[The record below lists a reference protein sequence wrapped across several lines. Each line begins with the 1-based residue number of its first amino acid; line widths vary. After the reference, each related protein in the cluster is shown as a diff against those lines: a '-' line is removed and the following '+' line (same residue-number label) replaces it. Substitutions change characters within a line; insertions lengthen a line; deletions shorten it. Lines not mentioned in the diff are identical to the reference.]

1 MRFLLPFLCIP
12 FALAAELA
20 LPDDASQL
28 STVDRQTL
36 LETWRNNAA
45 TCPRTAL
52 IAQLSR
58 PSLKTRCAALD
69 LLEDLTGN
77 DFGFDPWLPP
87 SEIPAEIIQALQDW
101 SKSDSGFLNIS
112 QAPDAEQTNRAIA
125 IFLSADDEM
134 KERTCRLLLPHKNL
148 IIGAIEQTFKSR
160 PDLTQDDIKALRQ
173 IEYRMQL
180 DSILGTRAAATS
192 RLLVSDKRGDI
203 IEGIETLR
211 NASQAA
217 LPVLNTLVAHA
228 DPMVRE
234 TAIDVM
240 LLTGKEKALE
250 ALIPMLQKETDPN
263 ILQIAFRR
271 ATDYINADMKK
282 LLLRHALSP
291 QEDVAVTALNVLRE
305 SRDIDDDMYSSDPR
319 KKKMGKEIHFT
330 EEELHRL
337 LSSPNWRI
345 RSALFELISADKR
358 NRTTPKLTPESR
370 QLIYKGMTDDDA
382 TVRQTAFQAIV
393 TGKLFSND
401 LVPLCEE
408 LLKRDTEMLPQV
420 IYLFMAV
427 NADISETVQNM
438 LSRMTVDQIEHLL
451 ALEGDYTTYILAS
464 GSGNRAT
471 RTVVAALEKN
481 PDPGVKRILLL
492 RKSKGLMLRTDGWD
506 AFLAGLENPA
516 YTPAQK
522 IELLESL
529 NYVSLAALLDIADPS
544 AASGS
549 LDIILDSNTP
559 PPPASSARKQ
569 QFAPYTERLLGI
581 LRNMRDKDASDDLRH
596 SALIALCSLRDKESR
611 ETLIRTFPQMAASR
625 KLAILEANDNV
636 RLDLPAELFTQAF
649 ASGNEEIRKAV
660 YRNLRYKRS
669 NDTLD
674 KYIKPEMCDA
684 AMWHDS
690 ILWDWGSACRYS
702 SANERRFFRSF
713 LLAAVACDKL
723 PMNLREE
730 IAFFCCLDETTRKKP
745 EIQNF
750 IASCTSAR
758 LPYLQFIDDAPKKR
772 GDILPWAVK
781 WSKSPEPLI
790 RFTVASCLQSLYDW
804 KFILPT
810 SPNKKPLTTEPAIL
824 RRKLSNS
831 SGRMARAPEEL
842 VSLVRDMQKDSDD
855 RVAAAAA
862 ISLLG
867 ITGNCDA
874 RLLKNQL
881 EKLNGIQEKT
891 RPNEDDDS
899 MTQEEALVS
908 MLLSQFT
915 RITSTRRPSSSDS
928 SSFYSSEQVFT
939 PLQNKLTDCE
949 KEIFSFAATLNA
961 DYVKFNAQDIENI
974 GIAGN
979 EETAVSFTTIAS
991 PADKKS
997 AEGNT
1002 PDNSPAEAVE
1012 TDLPSPVA
1020 TTETDD
1026 DNARDTVTGDI
1037 DTQKPIAIVFFEKP
1051 GCDEC
1056 ARTEAEL
1063 RDIAVTFPNIKIEK
1077 IVITTQNGLERNA
1090 ALCRRFNVPGKER
1103 SIAPAVFT
1111 PNGYL
1116 TKTRLNRESLLR
1128 LIEEEARR
1136 KADTATDGSA
1146 ATSGKLAAVTQEERQ
1161 QAQSDIR
1168 RTYEDMTLGIVLLGG
1183 LIDGINPCAFATL
1196 IFFLSY
1202 LRIAKR
1208 SPKEL
1213 LWTGASFILAVY
1225 LTYFAI
1231 GLAFNELIGVIQ
1243 GAHIWKNVLDWTF
1256 AALALLAAL
1265 LSFRDAWLARRGRM
1279 EDMSLKLPKFL
1290 RDRIHS
1296 VARTQARASRYILA
1310 AFIAG
1315 IIISVLELACT
1326 GQVYA
1331 PIIYQ
1336 IRAGHES
1343 AIAMLALYNMAF
1355 IAPLLLIFYLSYKGM
1370 STQSLIRFQERHSF
1384 MVKLLLGLLFLV
1396 LAGVIIL
1403 TSMS

>member
-28 STVDRQTL
+28 STVDRQEL
-36 LETWRNNAA
+36 LAAWRNNAA
-45 TCPRTAL
+45 ACPREAL
-52 IAQLSR
+52 VAQLSS

-87 SEIPAEIIQALQDW
+87 SEIPAETRQALQDW
-101 SKSDSGFLNIS
+101 SRSDAGFLNTS
-112 QAPDAEQTNRAIA
+112 HPPDAEQINRAIA

-134 KERTCRLLLPHKNL
+134 RERTCRLLLPHKNIL
-148 IIGAIEQTFKSR
+148 IGAIEQTLKSR

-180 DSILGTRAAATS
+180 DSTLGPKAAAAS

-203 IEGIETLR
+203 IEGIESLR
-211 NASQAA
+211 NSPQTV
-217 LPVLNTLVAHA
+217 LPVLNTLIDHA

-250 ALIPMLQKETDPN
+250 ALMPMLQKETDPN

-271 ATDYINADMKK
+271 VTDYINADMKK

-305 SRDIDDDMYSSDPR
+305 SKDIDDDMYSNVDSR
-319 KKKMGKEIHFT
+319 SQKTRKEIRFS
-330 EEELHRL
+330 EEEMHRL

-345 RSALFELISADKR
+345 RSALFELITADKR
-358 NRTTPKLTPESR
+358 NKTVPKLTPESR

-393 TGKLFSND
+393 VGKLFSND

-438 LSRMTVDQIEHLL
+438 LSRMTVDQIENLL

-471 RTVVAALEKN
+471 RTVVAALEKS

-522 IELLESL
+522 IELIESL
-529 NYVSLAALLDIADPS
+529 NYVSLAALLDES
-544 AASGS
+544 AAPTENTSIYISSG
-549 LDIILDSNTP
+549 T

-569 QFAPYTERLLGI
+569 QFAPYMERLLGI

-611 ETLIRTFPQMAASR
+611 DTLIRTFPQMSASR
-625 KLAILEANDNV
+625 KLSILETNDNV

-649 ASGNEEIRKAV
+649 ATGNEQIRKAV
-660 YRNLRYKRS
+660 YSNLRYKRS
-669 NDTLD
+669 SDTLD
-674 KYIKPEMCDA
+674 KYLTPEMCDA

-713 LLAAVACDKL
+713 LLAAVASDKV
-723 PMNLREE
+723 PMPLREE
-730 IAFFCCLDETTRKKP
+730 IAFYCCLDETTRKKP
-745 EIQNF
+745 EVQNF

-758 LPYLQFIDDAPKKR
+758 KPYLQFIDDAPKKR

-804 KFILPT
+804 KFVLPI
-810 SPNKKPLTTEPAIL
+810 SANKKPLFTEPAIL
-824 RRKLSNS
+824 RRKLSTAS
-831 SGRMARAPEEL
+831 SRTARAPEEL
-842 VSLVRDMQKDSDD
+842 VSLIRDMQKDTDG

-867 ITGNCDA
+867 ITGDCDA

-881 EKLNGIQEKT
+881 EKINGIQEK
-891 RPNEDDDS
+891 RHLDEDDDS
-899 MTQEEALVS
+899 MTMEETLAT
-908 MLLSQFT
+908 MLQSQFT
-915 RITSTRRPSSSDS
+915 RITSTRNSSSSDS
-928 SSFYSSEQVFT
+928 SYFYSSEQVFT
-939 PLQNKLTDCE
+939 PLQGKLTDCE
-949 KEIFSFAATLNA
+949 KDIFSFAAVLNP
-961 DYVKFNAQDIENI
+961 DYVKLKLEN
-974 GIAGN
+974 GEKLDIAGN
-979 EETAVSFTTIAS
+979 GETAVSFTALTS
-991 PADKKS
+991 PAGKETADGKTPED
-997 AEGNT
+997 AEENT
-1002 PDNSPAEAVE
+1002 PTPDIPVSAANE
-1012 TDLPSPVA
+1012 TD
-1020 TTETDD
+1020 EDD
-1026 DNARDTVTGDI
+1026 ASDTPTGDI
-1037 DTQKPIAIVFFEKP
+1037 DTQKAIAIVFFEKP

-1056 ARTEAEL
+1056 ARTESEL
-1063 RDIAVTFPNIKIEK
+1063 RDLAVTFPNIKIEK

-1116 TKTRLNRESLLR
+1116 TKADLNRDSLR
-1128 LIEEEARR
+1128 HLIEQEARR
-1136 KADTATDGSA
+1136 KTNTAADNGETADR
-1146 ATSGKLAAVTQEERQ
+1146 LADVTHQERQ
-1161 QAQSDIR
+1161 QAQADIR

-1202 LRIAKR
+1202 LRIARR

-1213 LWTGASFILAVY
+1213 LWTGAAFILAIY
-1225 LTYFAI
+1225 LTYFSI

-1243 GAHIWKNVLDWTF
+1243 GAHVWKNVLDWTF
-1256 AALALLAAL
+1256 AALALIAAL

-1279 EDMSLKLPKFL
+1279 QDMSLKLPKFL

-1296 VARTQARASRYILA
+1296 VARTQAKATRYIMA

-1343 AIAMLALYNMAF
+1343 AIAMLALYNFAF
-1355 IAPLLLIFYLSYKGM
+1355 IAPLLLIFFLSYKGM

-1384 MVKLLLGLLFLV
+1384 MVKLLLGILFLV
-1396 LAGVIIL
+1396 LAAVILL
-1403 TSMS
+1403 TSLS

>member
-28 STVDRQTL
+28 STVDRQEL
-36 LETWRNNAA
+36 LAAWRNNAA
-45 TCPRTAL
+45 ACPREAL
-52 IAQLSR
+52 VAQLSS

-87 SEIPAEIIQALQDW
+87 SEIPAETRQALQDW
-101 SKSDSGFLNIS
+101 SKSDAGFLNTS
-112 QAPDAEQTNRAIA
+112 HPPDAEQINRAIA

-134 KERTCRLLLPHKNL
+134 RERTCRLLLPHKNIL
-148 IIGAIEQTFKSR
+148 IGAIEQTLKSR

-180 DSILGTRAAATS
+180 DSTLGPKAAATS

-203 IEGIETLR
+203 IEGIESLR
-211 NASQAA
+211 NSPQTV
-217 LPVLNTLVAHA
+217 LPVLNTLIDHA

-250 ALIPMLQKETDPN
+250 ALMPMLQKETDPN

-271 ATDYINADMKK
+271 VTDYMNADMKK

-305 SRDIDDDMYSSDPR
+305 SKDIDDDMYSNVDSR
-319 KKKMGKEIHFT
+319 SKKTRKEIRFS
-330 EEELHRL
+330 EEEMHRL

-345 RSALFELISADKR
+345 RSALFELITADKR

-393 TGKLFSND
+393 VGKLFSND

-438 LSRMTVDQIEHLL
+438 LSRMTVDQIENLL

-471 RTVVAALEKN
+471 RTVVAALEKS

-529 NYVSLAALLDIADPS
+529 NYVSLATLLDES
-544 AASGS
+544 AAPTESSSIYISSG
-549 LDIILDSNTP
+549 T

-569 QFAPYTERLLGI
+569 QFAPYMERLLGI

-611 ETLIRTFPQMAASR
+611 DTLIRTFPQMSASR
-625 KLAILEANDNV
+625 KLSILETNDNV

-649 ASGNEEIRKAV
+649 ATGNEQIRKAV
-660 YRNLRYKRS
+660 YSNLRYKRS
-669 NDTLD
+669 SDTLD
-674 KYIKPEMCDA
+674 KYLTPEMCDA

-713 LLAAVACDKL
+713 LLAAVASDKV
-723 PMNLREE
+723 PMPLREE
-730 IAFFCCLDETTRKKP
+730 IAFYCCLDETTRKKP
-745 EIQNF
+745 EVQNF

-758 LPYLQFIDDAPKKR
+758 KPYLQFIDDAPKKR

-804 KFILPT
+804 KFVLPI
-810 SPNKKPLTTEPAIL
+810 SANKKPLITEPAIL

-831 SGRMARAPEEL
+831 SSRTARAPEEL
-842 VSLVRDMQKDSDD
+842 VSLIRDMQKDTDG

-867 ITGNCDA
+867 ITGDCDA

-881 EKLNGIQEKT
+881 EKINGIQEK
-891 RPNEDDDS
+891 RHLDEDDDS
-899 MTQEEALVS
+899 MTLEETLAT
-908 MLLSQFT
+908 MLQSQFT
-915 RITSTRRPSSSDS
+915 RITSTRNASSSDS
-928 SSFYSSEQVFT
+928 SYFYSSEQVFT
-939 PLQNKLTDCE
+939 PLQGKLTDCE
-949 KEIFSFAATLNA
+949 KDLFSFAAVLNP
-961 DYVKFNAQDIENI
+961 DYVKLKLEN
-974 GIAGN
+974 GEKLDIAGN
-979 EETAVSFTTIAS
+979 GETAVSFTALTS
-991 PADKKS
+991 PAGKETADGKTPEDA
-997 AEGNT
+997 AENT
-1002 PDNSPAEAVE
+1002 PTPDIPVSAANE
-1012 TDLPSPVA
+1012 TD
-1020 TTETDD
+1020 EDD
-1026 DNARDTVTGDI
+1026 ASDTPTGDI
-1037 DTQKPIAIVFFEKP
+1037 DTQKAIAIIFFEKP

-1056 ARTEAEL
+1056 ARTESEL
-1063 RDIAVTFPNIKIEK
+1063 RDLAVTFPNIKVEK

-1116 TKTRLNRESLLR
+1116 TKADLNRDSLR
-1128 LIEEEARR
+1128 HLIEQEARR
-1136 KADTATDGSA
+1136 KTDTTADNGETA
-1146 ATSGKLAAVTQEERQ
+1146 GKLADVTQEERQ
-1161 QAQSDIR
+1161 QAQADIR

-1202 LRIAKR
+1202 LRIARR

-1213 LWTGASFILAVY
+1213 LWTGAAFILAIY
-1225 LTYFAI
+1225 LTYFSI

-1243 GAHIWKNVLDWTF
+1243 GAHVWKNVLDWTF

-1279 EDMSLKLPKFL
+1279 QDMSLKLPKFL

-1296 VARTQARASRYILA
+1296 VARTQAKASRYILA

-1343 AIAMLALYNMAF
+1343 AIAMLALYNFAF

-1384 MVKLLLGLLFLV
+1384 MVKLLLGILFLV
-1396 LAGVIIL
+1396 LAAVILL
-1403 TSMS
+1403 TSLS

>member
-28 STVDRQTL
+28 STVDRQEL
-36 LETWRNNAA
+36 LAAWRNNAA
-45 TCPRTAL
+45 ACPREAL
-52 IAQLSR
+52 VAQLSS

-87 SEIPAEIIQALQDW
+87 SEIPAETRQALQDW
-101 SKSDSGFLNIS
+101 SKSDAGFLNTS
-112 QAPDAEQTNRAIA
+112 HPPDAEQINRAIA

-134 KERTCRLLLPHKNL
+134 RERTCRLLLPHKNIL
-148 IIGAIEQTFKSR
+148 IGAIEQTLKSR

-180 DSILGTRAAATS
+180 DSTLGPKAAATS

-203 IEGIETLR
+203 IEGIESLR
-211 NASQAA
+211 NSPQTV
-217 LPVLNTLVAHA
+217 LPVLNTLIDHA

-250 ALIPMLQKETDPN
+250 ALMPMLQKETDPN

-271 ATDYINADMKK
+271 VTDYMNADMKK

-305 SRDIDDDMYSSDPR
+305 SKDIDDDMYSNVDSR
-319 KKKMGKEIHFT
+319 SKKTRKEIRFS
-330 EEELHRL
+330 EEEMHRL

-345 RSALFELISADKR
+345 RSALFELITADKR

-393 TGKLFSND
+393 VGKLFSND

-438 LSRMTVDQIEHLL
+438 LSRMTVDQIENLL

-471 RTVVAALEKN
+471 RTVVAALEKS

-529 NYVSLAALLDIADPS
+529 NYVSLATLLDES
-544 AASGS
+544 AAPTESSSIYISSG
-549 LDIILDSNTP
+549 T

-569 QFAPYTERLLGI
+569 QFAPYMERLLGI

-611 ETLIRTFPQMAASR
+611 DTLIRTFPQMSASR
-625 KLAILEANDNV
+625 KLSILETNDNV

-649 ASGNEEIRKAV
+649 ATGNEQIRKAV
-660 YRNLRYKRS
+660 YSNLRYKRS
-669 NDTLD
+669 SDTLD
-674 KYIKPEMCDA
+674 KYLTPEMCDA

-713 LLAAVACDKL
+713 LLAAVASDKV
-723 PMNLREE
+723 PMPLREE
-730 IAFFCCLDETTRKKP
+730 IAFYCCLDETTRKKP
-745 EIQNF
+745 EVQNF

-758 LPYLQFIDDAPKKR
+758 KPYLQFIDDAPKKR

-804 KFILPT
+804 KFVLPI
-810 SPNKKPLTTEPAIL
+810 SANKKPLITEPAIL

-831 SGRMARAPEEL
+831 SSRTARAPEEL
-842 VSLVRDMQKDSDD
+842 VSLIRDMQKDTDG

-867 ITGNCDA
+867 ITGDCDA

-881 EKLNGIQEKT
+881 EKINGIQEK
-891 RPNEDDDS
+891 RHLDEDDDS
-899 MTQEEALVS
+899 MTLEETLAT
-908 MLLSQFT
+908 MLQSQFT
-915 RITSTRRPSSSDS
+915 RITSTRNASSSDS
-928 SSFYSSEQVFT
+928 SYFYSSEQVFT
-939 PLQNKLTDCE
+939 PLQGKLTDCE
-949 KEIFSFAATLNA
+949 KDLFSFAAVLNP
-961 DYVKFNAQDIENI
+961 DYVKLKLEN
-974 GIAGN
+974 GEKLDIAGN
-979 EETAVSFTTIAS
+979 GETAVSFTALTS
-991 PADKKS
+991 PAGKETADGKTPEDA
-997 AEGNT
+997 AENT
-1002 PDNSPAEAVE
+1002 PTPDIPVSAANE
-1012 TDLPSPVA
+1012 TD
-1020 TTETDD
+1020 EDD
-1026 DNARDTVTGDI
+1026 ASDTPTGDI
-1037 DTQKPIAIVFFEKP
+1037 DTQKAIAIIFFEKP

-1056 ARTEAEL
+1056 ARTESEL
-1063 RDIAVTFPNIKIEK
+1063 RDLAVTFPNIKIEK

-1116 TKTRLNRESLLR
+1116 TKADLNRDSLRR
-1128 LIEEEARR
+1128 LIEQEARR
-1136 KADTATDGSA
+1136 KTNTAADNGETANR
-1146 ATSGKLAAVTQEERQ
+1146 LADVTQEERQ
-1161 QAQSDIR
+1161 QAQADIR
-1168 RTYEDMTLGIVLLGG
+1168 STYEDMTLGIVLLGG

-1202 LRIAKR
+1202 LRIARR

-1213 LWTGASFILAVY
+1213 LWTGAAFILAVY
-1225 LTYFAI
+1225 LTYFSI

-1243 GAHIWKNVLDWTF
+1243 GAHVWKNVLDWTF

-1279 EDMSLKLPKFL
+1279 QDMSLKLPKFL

-1296 VARTQARASRYILA
+1296 VARTQAKASRYILA

-1343 AIAMLALYNMAF
+1343 AIAMLALYNFAF

-1384 MVKLLLGLLFLV
+1384 MVKLLLGILFLV
-1396 LAGVIIL
+1396 LAAVILL
-1403 TSMS
+1403 TSLS